1 MNLQIADASEL
12 VAFLHQL
19 ITETGRTLLTVEGM
33 EVAEVRGR
41 LFYHSRDPVTVGGP
55 FPSLEALLRTQ
66 GLRRYLELDGTPGSD
81 ALFEIFEWRG
91 FHFTIEPEAIWAATF
106 APEEALELLRRSP
119 GSGSGDITL
128 NGEPLEL
135 RGL

>member
-1 MNLQIADASEL
+1 
-12 VAFLHQL
+12 
-19 ITETGRTLLTVEGM
+19 
-33 EVAEVRGR
+33 
-41 LFYHSRDPVTVGGP
+41 VTVGGP

-91 FHFTIEPEAIWAATF
+91 FHFTIEPEGPNEPQQYTHLKAALLGEGPVRVLHPGAEAIWAATF